1 MDILFKKNEISSE
14 TALIVGVYEDLVFS
28 KTAKKIDESL
38 RGALGKALKI
48 DGFTGKTGD
57 EYDFITL
64 GTLPVKRLVCIGL
77 GKKENK
83 TADLTAQE
91 IGARAARVLLTS
103 GENAVAFAVDDLPP
117 AAVGF
122 GAKIASYRFTKHK
135 TAEKKPVTVKEFYIM
150 SDKAQSAQNSYEQY
164 FAIAKGVHTARD
176 LVNEPSNAVTPSAF
190 AMRAE
195 ELQKYGLKTE
205 VYTPDQLK
213 AKGLNMLL
221 GVAQGSV
228 NPPRLVVVQWRGCPQ
243 DKDTHVVLVGKGV
256 TFDSG
261 GLCLKPAQGM
271 EDMKEDLAG
280 AATALGALQTLAM
293 RKAKVNAAA
302 VMAMVE
308 NMPSGTAQRPG
319 DVVKSLSGITVEVIN
334 TDAEGRLILGD
345 ALWYAQERFR
355 APVVIDLAT
364 LTGAIVVALGT
375 EHAGLFANSDEL
387 AAQIENA
394 AKVSGE
400 KVWRMPLD
408 DSFDEQIESDIADIR
423 NTSTVGRAGG
433 AITAAAFLKRFV
445 APETKW
451 AHLDIAG
458 VALQSKASLF
468 GPKGASG
475 YGVRLLNAFI
485 RDSLEKK

>member
-1 MDILFKKNEISSE
+1 
-14 TALIVGVYEDLVFS
+14 
-28 KTAKKIDESL
+28 
-38 RGALGKALKI
+38 
-48 DGFTGKTGD
+48 
-57 EYDFITL
+57 
-64 GTLPVKRLVCIGL
+64 
-77 GKKENK
+77 
-83 TADLTAQE
+83 
-91 IGARAARVLLTS
+91 
-103 GENAVAFAVDDLPP
+103 
-117 AAVGF
+117 
-122 GAKIASYRFTKHK
+122 
-135 TAEKKPVTVKEFYIM
+135 M

-375 EHAGLFANSDEL
+375 EHAGLFVNSDEL